1 MATPVSEFY
10 AKLGIR
16 VDQRSLKVV
25 DKFFSDI
32 EKRMGKLGTTLSGT
46 RGTVAGLAGVAKETE
61 AVAKAERKRSIERSR
76 QVRQAVADNN
86 KLFQSEKKLADLINK
101 NLGIGQVS
109 GGFSRGDRQRM
120 YSGLFGI
127 NSSLSSRS
135 GRKSGAFN
143 RLSGLRNAESSI
155 LNRVAEEK
163 AAAEIRRRSEK
174 QSTREAQARLRLQ
187 ERHANTIAILEKRA
201 QLLQAARDNTKFASD
216 LRMREIALR
225 EENRARRDAE
235 RAARRPSAARTQRGN
250 YLAIGGAGGAFAR
263 YGVQS
268 LPFVGGAYG
277 ISQLNTA
284 NQQFMSREIS
294 SGAIFGERATQAK
307 EWLRK
312 HADYVGY
319 NYLDTMPIF
328 TQFMAGAM
336 PTMGYETGLGVFE
349 GLAEFG
355 RTRGADAVG
364 MQRAMRA
371 VSQMSSKGTVTS
383 EELNYR
389 LAA

>member
-16 VDQRSLKVV
+16 VDQRSLKTV

-101 NLGIGQVS
+101 NLGIGQVN

-135 GRKSGAFN
+135 GRKYGAFN
-143 RLSGLRNAESSI
+143 RLSGLRSAESSI

-187 ERHANTIAILEKRA
+187 ERHANTLAILEKRA

-277 ISQLNTA
+277 VAQLNNA
-284 NQQFMSREIS
+284 NQQFISREVS
-294 SGAIFGERATQAK
+294 TNSIFGADAQQVKNRLQQ
-307 EWLRK
+307 
-312 HADYVGY
+312 HANYVGY
-319 NYLDTMPIF
+319 NYLETLPTFTSFLAAAKDTMGIGVGQDIF
-328 TQFMAGAM
+328 ESVT
-336 PTMGYETGLGVFE
+336 
-349 GLAEFG
+349 EFG
-355 RTRGADAVG
+355 RTRGSDAVG
-364 MQRAMRA
+364 MQRGLRA
-371 VSQMSSKGTVTS
+371 LQQMAS
-383 EELNYR
+383 
-389 LAA
+389 